1 VTALAALSEREIWRA
16 YGSDAAA
23 AEEMPEVAVRTEACA
38 CGGTLGV
45 AIESPV
51 LILRA
56 VVAHQG
62 TALHRA
68 WWAWIEARV

>member
-1 VTALAALSEREIWRA
+1 MTALAALSEREIWRA

-23 AEEMPEVAVRTEACA
+23 EEMPEVAVRTEACA
-38 CGGTLGV
+38 CGGSLSV
-45 AIESPV
+45 AIESPA

-68 WWAWIEARV
+68 WWAWIEERV